1 MLNLRGRR
9 GLPTIVLLA
18 AILAVVGHVC
28 VVPVHA
34 HATPVRGHG
43 SHDHDADDHSVHTA
57 SCEALKSSSPV
68 VMPTLVLALAPL
80 TAPPTLLRHAY
91 DDVAVVTCA
100 PSPPLFLLHAALLI

>member
-1 MLNLRGRR
+1 M
-9 GLPTIVLLA
+9 VLLA

-28 VVPVHA
+28 VVPLHA
-34 HATPVRGHG
+34 HATPVGGHG

-68 VMPTLVLALAPL
+68 VVTTLVVALTPLRAGPTLV
-80 TAPPTLLRHAY
+80 RHAY
-91 DDVAVVTCA
+91 DDVAVVTGV